1 MLAGECDCSWVEGAV
16 LEMTYGKDVC
26 DAEDADDD
34 ARGND

>member
-1 MLAGECDCSWVEGAV
+1 MTVVGLGGGAV
-16 LEMTYGKDVC
+16 LGMTYGKDVC